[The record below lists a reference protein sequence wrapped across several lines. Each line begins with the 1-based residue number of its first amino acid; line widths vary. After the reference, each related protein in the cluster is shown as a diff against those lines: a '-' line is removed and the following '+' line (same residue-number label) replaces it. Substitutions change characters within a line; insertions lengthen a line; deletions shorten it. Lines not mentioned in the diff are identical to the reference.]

1 MVPVWARYLSIK
13 LLEYRKGRLLSL
25 SVSVSA
31 FFDLLLCA
39 IGAVSLLRSR
49 KLKNDPAGLRKWGR
63 FCAVDRGIGYRLAE
77 QCLCSNRPPPPSCIS
92 CPSVCR
98 WWICCVE
105 KRWNNSL
112 FQRLPGADLRHKRFS
127 SKQREPSDPR
137 TGQRG
142 RCFIDQETSTP
153 NSNRPRSG
161 GWGQLA
167 RDLGPLFH
175 HQRLF
180 LMHPSQG
187 FLCRAA
193 PSAP

>member
-31 FFDLLLCA
+31 SFDLLLCA

-127 SKQREPSDPR
+127 SKQREPLPVLIPEPDR
-137 TGQRG
+137 EGDALL
-142 RCFIDQETSTP
+142 IKKL
-153 NSNRPRSG
+153 
-161 GWGQLA
+161 QLQTQTVPVVVA
-167 RDLGPLFH
+167 EE
-175 HQRLF
+175 
-180 LMHPSQG
+180 S
-187 FLCRAA
+187 
-193 PSAP
+193 